1 MHHSWWK
8 FTYMLW
14 WTSYDTPCNKKLFQ
28 MVNKKGVEIVHFVCL
43 SCHFD
48 MGLFHILGQ
57 EVPQLT
63 LLMILLCLQ
72 WYLIEL
78 ALFPKLSN
86 KWCKY
91 LYSRGMRHSTHSLS
105 STLLIFAFT
114 LALIIQD
121 AMIGAMRA
129 WHQWIPYCNH

>member
-8 FTYMLW
+8 FTYILW
-14 WTSYDTPCNKKLFQ
+14 WTFCDTPCNKKLFQ

-43 SCHFD
+43 SYHFD

-86 KWCKY
+86 TWCKY
-91 LYSRGMRHSTHSLS
+91 LYSRGMWLSTCTFQAHYSYCFHFKLNHSRCY
-105 STLLIFAFT
+105 
-114 LALIIQD
+114 D
-121 AMIGAMRA
+121 RGMRA
-129 WHQWIPYCNH
+129 WHQGLPYYNH